1 MKRGKVVIRNDIFCL
16 LVNNS
21 PMDWKVSKTV
31 GLALVITAGGFAM
44 PAAAESADWS
54 LGLQPELELTSRL
67 NEKLDI
73 RFGVNGDDTLTEK
86 HVREAEAAGLL
97 DKPVVLS
104 ALVDWSIT
112 DNGFR
117 LTGGAMYGDQIFS
130 GNELNVGSST
140 SYSTRTYVGLG
151 WDNQLDQQNRLGISL
166 DLGLTFE
173 ALDDPSS
180 TASNSFGST
189 NQSIFGQ
196 DFDGLGYEPSFS
208 ASLEY
213 RF

>member
-1 MKRGKVVIRNDIFCL
+1 
-16 LVNNS
+16 
-21 PMDWKVSKTV
+21 MDWKVGKAV
-31 GLALVITAGGFAM
+31 GFTAIIFAGGFTV
-44 PAAAESADWS
+44 PAAAESAEWA
-54 LGLQPELELTSRL
+54 LGLQPQLELTSRL
-67 NEKLDI
+67 SEKLDI

-86 HVREAEAAGLL
+86 HVREAEAAGIL
-97 DKPVVLS
+97 DKPVILS

-117 LTGGAMYGDQIFS
+117 LTGGAMYGDQILS
-130 GNELNVGSST
+130 SNQLNLGDSE

-151 WDNQLDQQNRLGISL
+151 WDNQLDNQNRLGISL

-173 ALDDPSS
+173 ALDDPTSS
-180 TASNSFGST
+180 PSGSFGGR
-189 NQSIFGQ
+189 NPSIFGQ
-196 DFDGLGYEPSFS
+196 NFDGLGYEPSFS